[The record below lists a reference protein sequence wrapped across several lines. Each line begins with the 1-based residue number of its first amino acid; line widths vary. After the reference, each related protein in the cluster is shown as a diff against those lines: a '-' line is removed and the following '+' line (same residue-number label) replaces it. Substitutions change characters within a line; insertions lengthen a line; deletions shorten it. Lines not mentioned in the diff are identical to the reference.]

1 MMTDH
6 NFEYMMWDLKREIKP
21 SDEATTR
28 LNKLEAGSARTFV
41 GKRIVRMQ
49 IAAALLLILMI
60 PTVAFAGYSLSQI
73 VFEKT
78 KDAGISEEQRWEIQ
92 QYFEENE
99 YTIEEIKELYPL
111 KRNEKGLTYGLHLY
125 NPDLVMAYAENGEIG
140 YVYQS
145 DLDAI
150 PGSDVKNPSEAME
163 YMKWKEENDYQH
175 IIKVYKADGETVI
188 GEMVIEY

>member
-1 MMTDH
+1 MSDH
-6 NFEYMMWDLKREIKP
+6 NFEYMMWDLKKEIKP
-21 SDEATTR
+21 SDEAITR
-28 LNKLEAGSARTFV
+28 LKKLERGGSRTFV

-49 IAAALLLILMI
+49 IAAILLLILMI

-111 KRNEKGLTYGLHLY
+111 KRNEKDLTYGLHLY
-125 NPDLVMAYAENGEIG
+125 NPDLVMAYAANGKIG

-150 PGSDVKNPSEAME
+150 PGSDVKNHSEAME

-175 IIKVYKADGETVI
+175 IINVYKADGETVI